1 MLNVGYKHDVVMWW
15 NSTKSSKKITLSP
28 NQYKWIIRNAS
39 LLFKLFL
46 LLWVALYTF
55 LSCNYSLLCI
65 MCSLHGHW
73 TGIPWTKIK
82 KDSIKITVNT
92 ISTIVTQKTI
102 ECPRY
107 FSFVITN
114 KHNSLHFLSEKHY
127 SFWMVLHFCFTFTDA
142 IKWCSFLKKCVM
154 FWNFEI

>member
-107 FSFVITN
+107 FSFVISINT
-114 KHNSLHFLSEKHY
+114 FL
-127 SFWMVLHFCFTFTDA
+127 CTFY
-142 IKWCSFLKKCVM
+142 LKSIIRLQWYCISASPLRM
-154 FWNFEI
+154 PFNGGLS